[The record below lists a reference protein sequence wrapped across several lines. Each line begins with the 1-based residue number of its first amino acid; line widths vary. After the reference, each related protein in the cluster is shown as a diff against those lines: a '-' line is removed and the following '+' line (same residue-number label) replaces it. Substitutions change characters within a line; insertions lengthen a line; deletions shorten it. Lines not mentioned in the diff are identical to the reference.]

1 MLIPVVKAARPLRRP
16 RTNPRRAGSGS
27 CQGSWVRKTNGPP
40 SRGRAAGSGRSS
52 GQRRQLCSRGVR
64 SRPPRSR
71 SSEQLSILENE
82 IRNGRGNVEIQ
93 IAPLSLAIP
102 MATRRTFVLM
112 RMPGSQ
118 SDVVYIEDLR
128 YGGDFMAKPDD
139 YARFEAEFAVLKA
152 NALGRDESLT
162 LIQKLIGE

>member
-1 MLIPVVKAARPLRRP
+1 
-16 RTNPRRAGSGS
+16 
-27 CQGSWVRKTNGPP
+27 
-40 SRGRAAGSGRSS
+40 
-52 GQRRQLCSRGVR
+52 
-64 SRPPRSR
+64 
-71 SSEQLSILENE
+71 
-82 IRNGRGNVEIQ
+82 
-93 IAPLSLAIP
+93 